1 MKTNQGLIVLSD
13 RAADHSR
20 LRSVLDDWGYSEKE
34 IQRFLSEQGPVRSS
48 QVPPEQQLPYYPQKI
63 DGQPIA

>member
-20 LRSVLDDWGYSEKE
+20 LRSVLDDWGYSEKD
-34 IQRFLSEQGPVRSS
+34 IQRFLSEMTSPTQESLR
-48 QVPPEQQLPYYPQKI
+48 EQ
-63 DGQPIA
+63 DGHHIA